1 MKLRK
6 YSAEIGIIGGTGM
19 YDSRLFSGQ
28 EKVKIHT
35 PFGSTSD
42 EITLGQCN
50 GRSVAFV
57 PRHGRS
63 HTIPPHLVN
72 SQANIWAL
80 KSLGVSRIIAP
91 SAVGS
96 LQQTF
101 KPGSIVIPNQF
112 VDFTKNRKYSFYN
125 GGQVCHISVADPF
138 CEELSEVAYISA
150 KKLGYAVHKNATYV
164 CIEGPRFSTKAES
177 LYFREVLHGDII
189 GMTVIPECV
198 LAREAEICY
207 ASVSTVTDYDVWSEI
222 PVSSKEIIEVLKKN
236 VDMTTNLISE
246 MIPRIPNLRGIC
258 GCDDA
263 LEGAL
268 V

>member
-1 MKLRK
+1 MK
-6 YSAEIGIIGGTGM
+6 YSADIGIIGGTGM
-19 YDSRLFSGQ
+19 YDSGLINNQ
-28 EKVKIHT
+28 EKIKIHT

-42 EITLGQCN
+42 EITVGQCK
-50 GRSVAFV
+50 GISVAFL

-63 HTIPPHLVN
+63 HTIPPHLVI
-72 SQANIWAL
+72 SQANIWAF

-96 LQQTF
+96 LQQTL
-101 KPGSIVIPNQF
+101 KPGNIVIPNQF
-112 VDFTKNRKYSFYN
+112 LDFTKNRKYTFYN
-125 GGQVCHISVADPF
+125 GGLVCHISVADPF
-138 CEELSEVAYISA
+138 CKELSQLAYDSA
-150 KKLGYAVHKNATYV
+150 KKLGYDVHKDKTYV

-177 LYFREVLHGDII
+177 LYFREILHADVI

-207 ASVSTVTDYDVWSEI
+207 VSISTVTDYDVWSEI

-236 VDMTTNLISE
+236 VERTINLISDI
-246 MIPRIPNLRGIC
+246 IPVIPNLRNNC
-258 GCDDA
+258 GCGNA
-263 LEGAL
+263 LGGAI